1 MSKAVEITVSL
12 TDSRTNPPKLTL
24 KDSEGNSSKGDD
36 ITSSVDPGVTV
47 TWIPDYSSG
56 ISELT
61 GITKNTKITK
71 DNYTLLDGNP
81 VPKDGNYVGTIVT
94 KSPGKGKKEYYC
106 IGFKIDGDDTP
117 YSDDPKL
124 QMRN

>member
-12 TDSRTNPPKLTL
+12 ADSTTNPPKIKLR
-24 KDSEGNSSKGDD
+24 DSEGHVSKGDD
-36 ITSSVDPGVTV
+36 ITSSVDPGATV

-71 DNYTLLDGNP
+71 DNYDLLDGIP
-81 VPKDGNYVGTIVT
+81 TSVDGKYVGSIVT
-94 KSPGKGKKEYYC
+94 KSPGKDKKEYYC

-124 QMRN
+124 QIKK